1 MNFSFLFQNRTGI
14 KLHNRNG
21 KRDCGTLVQKAC
33 ESCGKSFEIEKH
45 LRYHIKRC
53 GKVKCT
59 ICDKEFNSSI
69 LLQKHSKMHSS
80 DNKCE
85 VCGKNFVS
93 KQSLERHGTTHTN
106 DRFSCPH
113 CMVTFSFKNNLKT
126 HVKKKL

>member
-1 MNFSFLFQNRTGI
+1 MNFSFYSKYDWNKAAQQEWEE
-14 KLHNRNG
+14 
-21 KRDCGTLVQKAC
+21 RDCGTLVQKAC
-33 ESCGKSFEIEKH
+33 EICGKTFELEKH

-69 LLQKHSKMHSS
+69 LLQKHSEMYSS
-80 DNKCE
+80 DNKCD

-106 DRFSCPH
+106 ERFFIPSLYGDFF
-113 CMVTFSFKNNLKT
+113 VQK
-126 HVKKKL
+126 